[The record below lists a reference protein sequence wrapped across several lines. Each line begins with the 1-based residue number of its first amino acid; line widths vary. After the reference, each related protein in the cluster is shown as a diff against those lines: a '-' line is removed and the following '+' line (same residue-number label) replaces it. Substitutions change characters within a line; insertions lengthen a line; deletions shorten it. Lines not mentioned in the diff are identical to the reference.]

1 MSDEETTETTQRE
14 AERNYGAEALAV
26 LEVLRSGTVLY
37 ELGLGLATVGAAIR
51 NAGKGKGKI
60 VLTLDL
66 ASAQKGGGSALNVAG
81 SVKVTPPREEVAE
94 TLMYTTNDGKLSRRH
109 PDQPTIPGFAD

>member
-37 ELGLGLATVGAAIR
+37 ELGLGLATVGASIR